1 MILSKIIKKIVIAV
15 AIILALIIFLP
26 CIYSVY
32 PSQYV
37 LVKQFGR
44 VERVVS
50 ESGVN
55 FKLPFIQSIDRLP
68 KSTILYDMKASDV
81 ITKDKKSMIVDNYVL
96 WKITDPLTFYK
107 TLNTISEAEQRIDT
121 NVFNAI
127 KNKIGMMN
135 QTEVVADR
143 NKKICNEIID
153 NVNTAIA
160 KYGISIESIEIK
172 RLDLP
177 NENKQAVYNRMISER
192 NQIAKGYRAEGE
204 ENAQKIINSVDK
216 EVSIIAAEADAS
228 AQEIIAQGESEY
240 MRILAEAYS
249 TPERLEFYE
258 FIRSLDAMEKT
269 MTGNKTLVLPI
280 DSPLTKMFLDYN
292 K

>member
-1 MILSKIIKKIVIAV
+1 MIPSKIIKKIVIAV

-127 KNKIGMMN
+127 KNKIGIMN
-135 QTEVVADR
+135 QSEVVADR

-153 NVNTAIA
+153 NVNAAVA
-160 KYGISIESIEIK
+160 KYGINIESIEIK

-216 EVSIIAAEADAS
+216 EVSIITAEADAS

-269 MTGNKTLVLPI
+269 MTGDKTLVLPI
-280 DSPLTKMFLDYN
+280 NSPLTKMFLDYN

>member
-1 MILSKIIKKIVIAV
+1 MIPSKIIKKIVIAV
-15 AIILALIIFLP
+15 ATILALIIFLP

-32 PSQYV
+32 PNQYV

-55 FKLPFIQSIDRLP
+55 FKLPFVQSIDRLP

-127 KNKIGMMN
+127 KNKIGIMN
-135 QTEVVADR
+135 QSEVVADR

-153 NVNTAIA
+153 NVNAAVA

-177 NENKQAVYNRMISER
+177 NENKQAVYSRMISER

-216 EVSIIAAEADAS
+216 EVSIITAEADAS

-269 MTGNKTLVLPI
+269 MTGDKTLVLPI
-280 DSPLTKMFLDYN
+280 NSPLTRMFLDYN

>member
-1 MILSKIIKKIVIAV
+1 MILSKIIKKIVITV

-216 EVSIIAAEADAS
+216 EVSIITAEADAS

>member
-1 MILSKIIKKIVIAV
+1 MILSKIIKKIGIAV
-15 AIILALIIFLP
+15 AIILALIVFLP

-68 KSTILYDMKASDV
+68 KSTNLYDMKASDV

-153 NVNTAIA
+153 NVNTAIT

-216 EVSIIAAEADAS
+216 EVSIITAEADAS

>member
-1 MILSKIIKKIVIAV
+1 MILSKIIKKIGIAV
-15 AIILALIIFLP
+15 AIILALIVFLP

-32 PSQYV
+32 PNQYV

-68 KSTILYDMKASDV
+68 KSTNLYDMKASDV

-135 QTEVVADR
+135 QTAVVADR
-143 NKKICNEIID
+143 NKKICI
-153 NVNTAIA
+153 
-160 KYGISIESIEIK
+160 
-172 RLDLP
+172 
-177 NENKQAVYNRMISER
+177 
-192 NQIAKGYRAEGE
+192 
-204 ENAQKIINSVDK
+204 
-216 EVSIIAAEADAS
+216 
-228 AQEIIAQGESEY
+228 
-240 MRILAEAYS
+240 
-249 TPERLEFYE
+249 
-258 FIRSLDAMEKT
+258 
-269 MTGNKTLVLPI
+269 
-280 DSPLTKMFLDYN
+280 
-292 K
+292 

>member
-216 EVSIIAAEADAS
+216 EVSIITAEADAS

>member
-1 MILSKIIKKIVIAV
+1 MTPSKIIKKIVIVV
-15 AIILALIIFLP
+15 AIVLVLIIFLP

-68 KSTILYDMKASDV
+68 KSIILYDMKASDV

-143 NKKICNEIID
+143 NKKICNEIIG

-216 EVSIIAAEADAS
+216 EVSIITAEADAS

-269 MTGNKTLVLPI
+269 MTGDKTLVLPI

>member
-1 MILSKIIKKIVIAV
+1 MIPSKIIKKIVIAV

-55 FKLPFIQSIDRLP
+55 FKLPFIQSIDKLP

-127 KNKIGMMN
+127 KNKIGIMN
-135 QTEVVADR
+135 QSEVVADR

-153 NVNTAIA
+153 NVNTAVA

-216 EVSIIAAEADAS
+216 EVSIITAEADAS

-269 MTGNKTLVLPI
+269 MTGDKTLVLPI
-280 DSPLTKMFLDYN
+280 NSPLTKMFLDYN

>member
-1 MILSKIIKKIVIAV
+1 MIPSKIIKKIVIAV
-15 AIILALIIFLP
+15 AVVLALIIFLP

-55 FKLPFIQSIDRLP
+55 FKLPFVQSIDRLP

-153 NVNTAIA
+153 DVNTAVA

-216 EVSIIAAEADAS
+216 EVSIITAEADAS

-269 MTGNKTLVLPI
+269 MTGDKTLVLPI

>member
-1 MILSKIIKKIVIAV
+1 MIPSKIIKKIVIAV

-55 FKLPFIQSIDRLP
+55 FKLPFVQSIDRLP

-127 KNKIGMMN
+127 KNKIGIMN
-135 QTEVVADR
+135 QSEVVADR

-153 NVNTAIA
+153 NVNTAVA

-216 EVSIIAAEADAS
+216 EVSIITAEADAS

-269 MTGNKTLVLPI
+269 MTGDKTLVLPI
-280 DSPLTKMFLDYN
+280 NSPLTKMFLDYN

>member
-1 MILSKIIKKIVIAV
+1 MILSKIVKKIVIAV

-68 KSTILYDMKASDV
+68 KSTNLYDMKASDV

-153 NVNTAIA
+153 NVNTAIT

-204 ENAQKIINSVDK
+204 ENAQKIISSVDK
-216 EVSIIAAEADAS
+216 EVSIITAEADAS

>member
-1 MILSKIIKKIVIAV
+1 MILSKIVKKIVIAV

-68 KSTILYDMKASDV
+68 KSTNLYDMKASDV

-153 NVNTAIA
+153 NVNTAIT

-216 EVSIIAAEADAS
+216 EVSIITAEADAS

>member
-1 MILSKIIKKIVIAV
+1 MIPSKIIKKIVIAV

-68 KSTILYDMKASDV
+68 KPTILYDMKASDV

-127 KNKIGMMN
+127 KNKIGIMN
-135 QTEVVADR
+135 QSEVVADR

-153 NVNTAIA
+153 NVNTAVA

-216 EVSIIAAEADAS
+216 EVSIITAEADAS

-269 MTGNKTLVLPI
+269 MTGDKTLVLPI
-280 DSPLTKMFLDYN
+280 NSPLTKMFLDYN